1 MKFKS
6 AKTVLMDRRTPKQK
20 RIDRLMNLRMF
31 DDGGSGDDG
40 GDDGGEGGS
49 DEGSDD
55 GDDNDDV
62 QAKIDAAVAAAIKK
76 QDEIWE
82 KKFKERMAKE
92 KQKSSEAERLAAMS
106 ESEKVNARIKAL
118 EDENAAMRRGHYC
131 EDAVAQW
138 WAHETGRDI
147 IQASAVDFMF
157 VDREKDY
164 LRVSPDRTF
173 WLPNM
178 ARNDDNK
185 GILECKTTNM
195 KVDPDDLP
203 KWWFCQLQMNL
214 GVAGYSHGSIAWL
227 GFGFEF
233 GYMDIEFVP
242 DFYNMLVE
250 AVTKFWTV
258 NVMQRIEPE
267 PVNVKDFL
275 SKYNKHVDG
284 KVVEVSD
291 EVLDAY
297 HELKEVKREMSEL
310 DERKTALEDTLKMAF
325 GDAEAIAYDGAT
337 LATWKAAKDS
347 VKFDEK
353 AFKAAHPDEWDKYA
367 KTVQGSRRFLLK

>member
-1 MKFKS
+1 ME
-6 AKTVLMDRRTPKQK
+6 RK
-20 RIDRLMNLRMF
+20 RINF
-31 DDGGSGDDG
+31 DSREQWLEARKDGIGASEVATVVGLNPYETPLELWRRKVG
-40 GDDGGEGGS
+40 
-49 DEGSDD
+49 
-55 GDDNDDV
+55 
-62 QAKIDAAVAAAIKK
+62 IDPPK
-76 QDEIWE
+76 
-82 KKFKERMAKE
+82 
-92 KQKSSEAERLAAMS
+92 
-106 ESEKVNARIKAL
+106 
-118 EDENAAMRRGHYC
+118 DENAAMRRGHYC

-310 DERKTALEDTLKMAF
+310 DERKTGLEDTLKMAF

>member
-1 MKFKS
+1 ME
-6 AKTVLMDRRTPKQK
+6 RK
-20 RIDRLMNLRMF
+20 RINF
-31 DDGGSGDDG
+31 DNREQWLEARKDGIGASEVATVVGLNPYETPLELWRRKVGIDP
-40 GDDGGEGGS
+40 
-49 DEGSDD
+49 
-55 GDDNDDV
+55 
-62 QAKIDAAVAAAIKK
+62 AK
-76 QDEIWE
+76 
-82 KKFKERMAKE
+82 
-92 KQKSSEAERLAAMS
+92 
-106 ESEKVNARIKAL
+106 
-118 EDENAAMRRGHYC
+118 DENAAMRRGHYC

-173 WLPNM
+173 WLPDM

-227 GFGFEF
+227 GYGFEF

-242 DFYNMLVE
+242 SFYDMLVE
-250 AVTKFWTV
+250 AVEKFWTV
-258 NVMQRIEPE
+258 NVKQMIEPD
-267 PVNVKDFL
+267 PVNVRDMATKF
-275 SKYNKHVDG
+275 KRHIEG

-297 HELKEVKREMSEL
+297 HELKEVKRQMSEL
-310 DERKTALEDTLKMAF
+310 DERKTGLEDTLKMAF

-353 AFKAAHPDEWDKYA
+353 AFKAEHPDEWDKYA